1 MPIGK
6 VKGSEVKSNRDSI
19 DPTLMLQVEMS
30 EEEDLRSVEQF
41 TQPGVDCN
49 PVENSLVIVVNSA
62 GGAWPVAVAVR
73 DGTIPEM
80 DEGDYQIYS
89 SKVVGGVVTK
99 IAKITLESDGTIT
112 LENANN
118 GKIVMNGTTGQVDIN
133 NGNLTVDV

>member
-1 MPIGK
+1 MPVGK
-6 VKGSEVKSNRDSI
+6 VKGSEVIPNRDSI

-49 PVENSLVIVVNSA
+49 PVQDSLVIVVNA
-62 GGAWPVAVAVR
+62 GSAWPIVVAVR

-80 DEGDYQIYS
+80 AEGDYQIYS
-89 SKVVGGVVTK
+89 SKVVGGIVTK

-112 LENANN
+112 LENAT
-118 GKIVMNGTTGQVDIN
+118 GKIVMDGNTGQVDIN